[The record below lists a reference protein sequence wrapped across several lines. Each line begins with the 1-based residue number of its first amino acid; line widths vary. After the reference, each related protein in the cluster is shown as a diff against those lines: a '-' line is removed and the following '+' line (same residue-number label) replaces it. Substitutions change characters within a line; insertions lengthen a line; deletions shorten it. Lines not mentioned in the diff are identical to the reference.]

1 MNATAKK
8 VEELIAKAIDAGFTI
23 ETTVDDWYIAKITYT
38 TLTYRTEPNK
48 GPWRVI
54 YLTISEPKTR
64 GRYAVKVRTHTI
76 HSFVPVVKKAG
87 WWDAYWAIKQAI
99 EDGGTK

>member
-8 VEELIAKAIDAGFTI
+8 VEDLIARALAAGFTI
-23 ETTVDDWYIAKITYT
+23 ETTVDDWSLAKTTFT

-64 GRYAVKVRTHTI
+64 GRYSVKVSTHTI
-76 HSFVPVVKKAG
+76 YGFCPVVKKSG
-87 WWDAYWAIKQAI
+87 WWDANWAIQQAR
-99 EDGGTK
+99 EDGGAK